1 MLFSDSR
8 ISPRN
13 NKMTKSHER
22 QDTSDDE
29 HCSLVGGKK
38 YLNVV
43 HGEDKIS
50 FDSSSRRGMYFD
62 IKIFLFKKFN
72 IVDSFYKCI
81 HYFYFFLNAYRP

>member
-8 ISPRN
+8 ISSRN
-13 NKMTKSHER
+13 IMKPNSHER

-50 FDSSSRRGMYFD
+50 FDSSSRRGMYFNMR
-62 IKIFLFKKFN
+62 IFS
-72 IVDSFYKCI
+72 I
-81 HYFYFFLNAYRP
+81 

>member
-1 MLFSDSR
+1 MLFSGSR
-8 ISPRN
+8 INPRN
-13 NKMTKSHER
+13 IMMPNSHER

-50 FDSSSRRGMYFD
+50 FDSSSRRGTYFNM
-62 IKIFLFKKFN
+62 IIFSSSIN
-72 IVDSFYKCI
+72 I
-81 HYFYFFLNAYRP
+81 

>member
-1 MLFSDSR
+1 MITNL
-8 ISPRN
+8 
-13 NKMTKSHER
+13 HER

-50 FDSSSRRGMYFD
+50 FDSSSRRGKNWN
-62 IKIFLFKKFN
+62 ILIGFLKS
-72 IVDSFYKCI
+72 IY
-81 HYFYFFLNAYRP
+81 

>member
-1 MLFSDSR
+1 M
-8 ISPRN
+8 
-13 NKMTKSHER
+13 MTKSHER

-50 FDSSSRRGMYFD
+50 FDSSSRRGMYFNM
-62 IKIFLFKKFN
+62 KIFLFW
-72 IVDSFYKCI
+72 
-81 HYFYFFLNAYRP
+81 PE

>member
-1 MLFSDSR
+1 MK
-8 ISPRN
+8 PN
-13 NKMTKSHER
+13 SHER

-50 FDSSSRRGMYFD
+50 FDSSSRRGMYFNL
-62 IKIFLFKKFN
+62 KIFLF
-72 IVDSFYKCI
+72 
-81 HYFYFFLNAYRP
+81 

>member
-1 MLFSDSR
+1 MLSVNWIEVSYFLLISDSR
-8 ISPRN
+8 KSPRTN
-13 NKMTKSHER
+13 MMTNSHER

-50 FDSSSRRGMYFD
+50 FDSSSRRGMYFNT
-62 IKIFLFKKFN
+62 KILLFLKQ
-72 IVDSFYKCI
+72 
-81 HYFYFFLNAYRP
+81 L